1 MMIHA
6 LAALAALC
14 VVDGARI
21 AKRRRDPGINI
32 VNGTDAPP
40 CVWKWQV
47 GLYRSGSSSPSC
59 GGSLISPTWVVTA
72 KHCVGSSTD
81 VMAGS
86 ILPGQGERRTS
97 KRIVKK
103 PDTDMALIEL
113 SEPFTLDECTNVPK
127 LPTSEIPV
135 GSQCW
140 ITGWGR
146 LGASDPQP
154 STLQQAQTNVVGF
167 DECNSQMNGRINR
180 SDVCVLGNYQGN
192 PTSGCYGDSGGP
204 LVCQVEGDSEFTLY
218 GATSWG
224 YACVG
229 ITVYDGVYSAMDWIN
244 SYAFAPPTPAP
255 PPGSWVLSGTGCVM
269 DGACIHSKNYPQEY
283 GNNEECQVQLYGD
296 IPLAVD
302 GEFATESVY
311 DKLVVSGVE
320 YHGEPP
326 SNIDGL
332 DGVHTGTISWN
343 SDFSITA
350 KGWKLCRT
358 DGGSP

>member
-1 MMIHA
+1 MA
-6 LAALAALC
+6 RLAVLALLLAAASA
-14 VVDGARI
+14 ARI
-21 AKRRRDPGINI
+21 AKRREVPGINI

-47 GLYRSGSSSPSC
+47 GLYRSGSNSPSC

-72 KHCVGSSTD
+72 KHCVGSSSVD

-113 SEPFTLDECTNVPK
+113 SEPFTLDDCTNVPR
-127 LPTSEIPV
+127 LPQSEVPT
-135 GSQCW
+135 GSQCY

-154 STLQQAQTNVVGF
+154 STLQQAQTNVVAY
-167 DECNSQMNGRINR
+167 DECNSQMNSRINR
-180 SDVCVLGNYQGN
+180 SDVCVLGNYNGI

-204 LVCQVEGDSEFTLY
+204 LVCDTDGDGEFTLY

-224 YACVG
+224 YACDG

-244 SYAFAPPTPAP
+244 SYLNAPTQAPTPAP
-255 PPGSWVLSGTGCVM
+255 PPGTWVLDGSGCEM
-269 DGACIHSKNYPQEY
+269 DGNCIQSLNQPSNY
-283 GNNEECQVQLYGD
+283 GNSQECSIYLYGD
-296 IPLAVD
+296 IPLRFDA
-302 GEFATESVY
+302 FRTESRY
-311 DKLVVSGVE
+311 DILNIGGTGYSGSSA
-320 YHGEPP
+320 PP
-326 SNIDGL
+326 NGAYSGR
-332 DGVHTGTISWN
+332 VTWA
-343 SDFSITA
+343 SDFSVTA
-350 KGWKLCRT
+350 TGWKMCRT
-358 DGGSP
+358 D